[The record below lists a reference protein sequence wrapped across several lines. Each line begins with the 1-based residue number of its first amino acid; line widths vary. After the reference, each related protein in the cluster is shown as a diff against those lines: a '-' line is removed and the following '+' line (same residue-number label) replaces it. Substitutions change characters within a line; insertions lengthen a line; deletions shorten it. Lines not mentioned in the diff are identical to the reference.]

1 MAELLLVAA
10 AFAAGYLGFTLLALS
25 LERHRRELIGAAA
38 APPRRRAT
46 LRLAGSAALAL
57 AFGLAVMRDG
67 AGFGSVL
74 GVLLLAW
81 CAAGVALTLGWRPN
95 WLVAV
100 ARALR

>member
-1 MAELLLVAA
+1 MAELLLGA

-25 LERHRRELIGAAA
+25 LERHRRDLIGAAA

-46 LRLAGSAALAL
+46 LRLAGYAALAVTF
-57 AFGLAVMRDG
+57 ALAVMRDG
-67 AGFGSVL
+67 ASFGSVL
-74 GVLLLAW
+74 GVLLLGS
-81 CAAGVALTLGWRPN
+81 CAACVALTLGWRPR